1 MNLASYRACS
11 RPSGF
16 ATTDPN
22 APQSRVAQ
30 RSFDSAP
37 VLSRATIG
45 MFWLVLS
52 VLLVACVASVANGQ
66 DYRQLPFAQA
76 YQLVGQESDDPVAF
90 KKRNK
95 VALSAI
101 KNGSRAATDALAS
114 GNAEPATTFFN
125 EYILPSMT
133 RTDSKSLSTIGE
145 RREEFIDDFL
155 SSKVTGGARAA
166 FLKTVTESMQNLAA
180 ANDFHPSA
188 RTNAVYVLGLLDRQA
203 AGRDTAAVPAADA
216 FSSLVNIFS
225 SGQSA
230 SSLKAAAAAGIDRN
244 LQMALAGNASAL
256 NDGDI
261 SKASNQALSIVNGT
275 ANGQDKWGEDFD
287 YWMKKRST
295 KILGLLGNAGN
306 NGEVVQGLTKM
317 LQFENPKHLLLSY
330 EAMVAVGK
338 IDMTAVDATLASQ
351 ASVSVTQFLSAA
363 LEAHA
368 DKTQMALDSLI
379 YQNILLEDLDLT
391 IKGNDYSEQNLTSY
405 REAITRSNSPRPT
418 ASGRGS
424 RDAGRDSD
432 EDEYSDEYSDEY
444 DSEEGSGGGFG
455 APAGG
460 GSATKRRPGAPKVEV
475 PTYQLNRM
483 RNMIKALAYV
493 GKRTLAEGPRNLQSV
508 GNEQDKAMI
517 SDVVAE
523 LNILIEESDVGIV
536 DVNNPEEDNFDVDPE
551 VDPPGNTE
559 QMIDLCTQASSRL
572 AEIVRENAPG
582 AEGAN
587 GGGAAASGDQ
597 PNF

>member
-1 MNLASYRACS
+1 
-11 RPSGF
+11 
-16 ATTDPN
+16 
-22 APQSRVAQ
+22 
-30 RSFDSAP
+30 
-37 VLSRATIG
+37 
-45 MFWLVLS
+45 MFWLLLS
-52 VLLVACVASVANGQ
+52 VLLVASAASVANGQ
-66 DYRQLPFAQA
+66 NYRELPFAQS
-76 YQLVGQESDDPVAF
+76 YQLVGQQNVDPAAF

-95 VALSAI
+95 AALSAI
-101 KNGSRAATDALAS
+101 KNGNRAAVTALAG
-114 GNAEPATTFFN
+114 GNAEPAKTYFK

-133 RTDSKSLSTIGE
+133 STNPNSLSTIGE

-155 SSKVTGGARAA
+155 SNKITGGARAA
-166 FLKTVTESMQNLAA
+166 FLKTVTESMRNLAA
-180 ANDFHPSA
+180 ADDFHPSA

-203 AGRDTAAVPAADA
+203 AGRDTAAVPSGDA
-216 FSSLVNIFS
+216 FAILANIFS
-225 SGQSA
+225 SGQSP

-256 NDGDI
+256 NNGDI
-261 SKASNQALSIVNGT
+261 DKASNQALSIVNGT
-275 ANGQDKWGEDFD
+275 ASGQDKWGEDFD

-317 LQFENPKHLLLSY
+317 LQFENPKRLLLSY
-330 EAMVAVGK
+330 EAMVALGK
-338 IDMTAVDATLASQ
+338 IDMAAVDATLASQ
-351 ASVSVTQFLSAA
+351 ASVGVAQFLSAA
-363 LEAHA
+363 LEAQA
-368 DKTQMALDSLI
+368 DKTQAMLDSLV

-418 ASGRGS
+418 ASGGGS

-432 EDEYSDEYSDEY
+432 EDEYSDEYED
-444 DSEEGSGGGFG
+444 EGSGGGFS

-483 RNMIKALAYV
+483 RNMIKALAYG
-493 GKRTLAEGPRNLQSV
+493 GKQTLAEGPRNLQSV
-508 GNEQDKAMI
+508 GSAQDKAMI

-523 LNILIEESDVGIV
+523 LNILIEESDVGIT
-536 DVNNPEEDNFDVDPE
+536 DVNNPEDDNFDADPDE
-551 VDPPGNTE
+551 DPPGNTE

-572 AEIVRENAPG
+572 AEIVRDNAPG
-582 AEGAN
+582 AEGAD
-587 GGGAAASGDQ
+587 GGGAAAPANQ